1 MAAKYKN
8 ENIRYEQTNRIIE
21 KFLYDLRVQKQVNF
35 HLETC
40 NVNALACAIEAVNNK
55 FYVKLPQIEGKNIM
69 SQADLIFFYIYQFDK
84 EMPEHGYGKCENE
97 YLENLR
103 YAAEKLAHV
112 NAKTIYT
119 DTQAELITIAK
130 AAISNQN
137 CAIVTSYADD
147 KTTGHYITIVDMN
160 KEGFLYYD
168 PWGKNPRN
176 KNGGNLELFTFN
188 EFKKCNKKA
197 RPDPAAAACRCTR

>member
-8 ENIRYEQTNRIIE
+8 ENVRYEQINRIIE

-84 EMPEHGYGKCENE
+84 EMPEHGDGKCENE

-176 KNGGNLELFTFN
+176 KNGGNLELFTFD
-188 EFKKCNKKA
+188 EFKKCNKK
-197 RPDPAAAACRCTR
+197 RMLIISDKL

>member
-1 MAAKYKN
+1 
-8 ENIRYEQTNRIIE
+8 
-21 KFLYDLRVQKQVNF
+21 
-35 HLETC
+35 
-40 NVNALACAIEAVNNK
+40 
-55 FYVKLPQIEGKNIM
+55 M

-84 EMPEHGYGKCENE
+84 EMPEHGDGKCENE

-130 AAISNQN
+130 AAITNQN

-176 KNGGNLELFTFN
+176 KNGGNLELFTFD
-188 EFKKCNKKA
+188 EMKKCNKK
-197 RPDPAAAACRCTR
+197 RMLIISDKL

>member
-40 NVNALACAIEAVNNK
+40 NVNAVCCAIEAVNNK
-55 FYVKLPQIEGKNIM
+55 FYVKLPQIEGKNVM
-69 SQADLIFFYIYQFDK
+69 SQADLLFCYIYQNDK
-84 EMPEHGYGKCENE
+84 DMPEHGDGMCENE

-103 YAAEKLAHV
+103 YAAEKIAHV
-112 NAKTIYT
+112 TARTFYT
-119 DTQAELITIAK
+119 DTQRELETMAKTIIK
-130 AAISNQN
+130 SSNS
-137 CAIVTSYADD
+137 AIVLSYEDE
-147 KTTGHYITIVDMN
+147 KTTGHYITIVDIN
-160 KEGFLYYD
+160 DKGFVYYD

-176 KNGGNLELFTFN
+176 KNGGNLETFS
-188 EFKKCNKKA
+188 FDDFRKCNKK
-197 RPDPAAAACRCTR
+197 RMLVITEKS